1 MSSIVSRRPPFSV
14 STSQEKDFFW
24 MSIRLGTSRTL
35 SRRAK
40 LRRVRGASTAA
51 KTATPQGDR
60 GRQERGRGCC
70 RGNQKA
76 RPAKIAQGEPDPCEG
91 RSALT
96 DPVRHGPYVAGQHH
110 FGRLRLS
117 ADWGGSVARGSSA
130 AGGQRAP
137 DEGFACQALAPRAPA
152 SCRRELGRVPSATL
166 DLLDLH
172 PGAGLLEFRLE
183 LVGLLAVDALLDG
196 LGRLVDER
204 LGLLEAE
211 AGRRADDLDDL
222 DLLVAGAGEDHVERG
237 LLLGLRAVAVGAGG
251 SRAGRGG
258 GGDRRRRDAELLLER
273 LDALGELEHGDRL
286 QLVDPLL
293 GAAGHGYSFSLSVS
307 PAESS
312 SAGAVSGAGSGSGP
326 GSEGSDAGP
335 ASGSSGGEASA
346 AGAASAVSAAISGVS
361 PARRVAPS
369 ATLEPTR
376 PCSAI
381 CESWRASPP
390 IRPFRLDAR
399 PVSGDAT
406 MPTRRP

>member
-222 DLLVAGAGEDHVERG
+222 DLLVAGAGDDDVERG
-237 LLLGLRAVAVGAGG
+237 LLLLGSAVAVAARGAA
-251 SRAGRGG
+251 AGRGRCG
-258 GGDRRRRDAELLLER
+258 HGRRGHAELLLER
-273 LDALGELEHGDRL
+273 LDALGELEHGDL
-286 QLVDPLL
+286 LELVDPLL
-293 GAAGHGYSFSLSVS
+293 GAAGHDYSFSLSVS
-307 PAESS
+307 PAGAS
-312 SAGAVSGAGSGSGP
+312 SAGAESGAGSGSGP
-326 GSEGSDAGP
+326 GSDGSEAGP
-335 ASGSSGGEASA
+335 ASGSGSVSA
-346 AGAASAVSAAISGVS
+346 AGAASSAGA
-361 PARRVAPS
+361 
-369 ATLEPTR
+369 
-376 PCSAI
+376 
-381 CESWRASPP
+381 AS
-390 IRPFRLDAR
+390 
-399 PVSGDAT
+399 
-406 MPTRRP
+406 